1 MGEFRP
7 AAGGTRGEGGV
18 AAGEANQGE
27 DGRGAMGGG
36 AGGQGAMKDG
46 SRGAKLHRY
55 FTEVPHLYRD
65 TYLILRYFFDTVSEA
80 YQKYNTIK

>member
-1 MGEFRP
+1 
-7 AAGGTRGEGGV
+7 
-18 AAGEANQGE
+18 
-27 DGRGAMGGG
+27 MGGG